1 MEILQKVSII
11 CLDWQEAT
19 ALQGTNIWISLIALN
34 SSTNEH
40 KVILRWPSVAEYEH
54 LCECDFPRVISKEI
68 CTMTLVKTKQK
79 QSKLQTGT
87 HWLHQPVFIPEHQLL
102 QANKCRRSTAA
113 RLEGIE
119 LRGIQ
124 QKPFYYI
131 LFPSGFGVHF
141 SSFIIKPEYSFTC
154 NSVYKRQNSLFKHL
168 IFLLIGFQKCPKFS
182 PCKLQMFLKKINCW
196 FNSFFLVSR
205 SFKLFRKLD
214 TSFFTVNLDCQ
225 KKRQMSRPSRFL
237 EEQWTVFIWKK
248 SLVRLKLQLLCSAAD
263 SDTAQRNGFPRE
275 VIIFSFVWVLQV
287 RVRGM
292 QGWPWDQRRP
302 RVHFAAIHAKVVIYL
317 WLENCCYRQRSR
329 WLCSSR
335 ISV

>member
-1 MEILQKVSII
+1 MKILQKVSVI

-40 KVILRWPSVAEYEH
+40 KVILRWPSAAEYEH

-154 NSVYKRQNSLFKHL
+154 NSVYKRQNSLFKHS
-168 IFLLIGFQKCPKFS
+168 I
-182 PCKLQMFLKKINCW
+182 
-196 FNSFFLVSR
+196 
-205 SFKLFRKLD
+205 
-214 TSFFTVNLDCQ
+214 FFTY
-225 KKRQMSRPSRFL
+225 RFSKMP
-237 EEQWTVFIWKK
+237 QVF
-248 SLVRLKLQLLCSAAD
+248 SL
-263 SDTAQRNGFPRE
+263 
-275 VIIFSFVWVLQV
+275 
-287 RVRGM
+287 
-292 QGWPWDQRRP
+292 
-302 RVHFAAIHAKVVIYL
+302 
-317 WLENCCYRQRSR
+317 
-329 WLCSSR
+329 
-335 ISV
+335 